1 MILTTEDLCKKMG
14 ENMEEISLKKAKAM
28 NIRELLDIISRDNL
42 DIMHY
47 IVEPN
52 DIPNYNYKMT
62 DIFAL
67 KEYLLYISM
76 FDKNLEYRED
86 FNKNLEEELWIN
98 LTQRQLEFIEICLVI
113 LNQYKDI
120 AKKIIKDIH
129 RGLRTYPF
137 PEVKNN

>member
-1 MILTTEDLCKKMG
+1 MILTTEDLCKQFG
-14 ENMEEISLKKAKAM
+14 ENMGEISLKKAKAT
-28 NIRELLDIISRDNL
+28 NIRELLDIIPRCNI

-47 IVEPN
+47 IIEPN
-52 DIPNYNYKMT
+52 DIPNYDYKMT

-67 KEYLLYISM
+67 KEYILHISM

-113 LNQYKDI
+113 LNKYKDV

-137 PEVKNN
+137 PEV